1 MESYYNTN
9 GLYGAD
15 LFAADKKAM
24 TQEDLILDLFARMDK
39 ELTPFEVQ
47 ELLENKYPITSIRRA
62 ITNLTKSGKLEKTTT
77 RRSGV
82 YGQLN
87 YCWRIK

>member
-1 MESYYNTN
+1 MNSYYNTN

-15 LFAADKKAM
+15 LFMADKRAT
-24 TQEDLILDLFARMDK
+24 TQEDLILDLFVRMDR

-47 ELLENKYPITSIRRA
+47 ELLGNKYPITSVRRA
-62 ITNLTKSGKLEKTTT
+62 ITNLTKQGKLEKTTT
-77 RRSGV
+77 RKSGV

-87 YCWRIK
+87 YCWKVK